1 MTITPKQGRPKLT
14 ETVKLER
21 KVAGQYIKLIGLR
34 KQLRASVVKMHPSL
48 TSAQQE
54 SLIQPILTAAE
65 EYRFWSQ
72 LDNDLL
78 AIQRHACAQ
87 TRFEQLNG
95 AITRLLDQ
103 LINSYELI
111 FFTRQE
117 LEQAKSGQQP
127 QQIEHWA
134 DVLNQIKSQS
144 VITQTQRLYQ
154 LARHL
159 HTLLN
164 PTFQIEQVTSVRAII
179 RSVLILIKHY
189 RLNVVYRCSLEKNQG
204 QSIAGRPSAGRPLA
218 GRPSIPLPI
227 QVVRAEEELIVL
239 FNQLTLL
246 YKYHQ
251 QEIPTPRAIAE
262 KYHRVRSSSLGR
274 PKLSERQK
282 LEKAIVKK
290 QQEITNLLDTHVDSA
305 QPETQSPPR
314 RGRKPLTF
322 EQKYQKLMQ
331 ELSALK
337 LQIE

>member
-1 MTITPKQGRPKLT
+1 MTTTPKQGRPKLT

-21 KVAGQYIKLIGLR
+21 KVAGEYIKLIGLR

-111 FFTRQE
+111 FFARQE
-117 LEQAKSGQQP
+117 QEQAKSGQQP

-134 DVLNQIKSQS
+134 DMLNQIKSQS

-164 PTFQIEQVTSVRAII
+164 PSFQVEQVTSVRAII

-189 RLNVVYRCSLEKNQG
+189 RLNVVYRCSPDKSGG
-204 QSIAGRPSAGRPLA
+204 QSIAGRPSA

-282 LEKAIVKK
+282 LKKAIAKK
-290 QQEITNLLDTHVDSA
+290 QQEITDLLDTHVDSA
-305 QPETQSPPR
+305 QPEIKSPPR
-314 RGRKPLTF
+314 RGRRPLTF

-337 LQIE
+337 RQIE